1 MDLHNIWD
9 RIRLFVLNLPKT
21 LRETSIWFILSYLIP
36 LLNIGIIWA
45 MKGDEFQWSIS
56 ILSIV
61 IVTNASFYT
70 SLYYLAFS
78 SKKSRRTI
86 NTINVVAYVTT
97 VVLFTVSIIEVE
109 KSLTLFP
116 ISIYLWGAFV
126 SFVIAFI
133 LGLISKY
140 DEVEAESIAR
150 AKLSK
155 EKTETKIG
163 NQKVEL

>member
-1 MDLHNIWD
+1 MNIDILNEIW
-9 RIRLFVLNLPKT
+9 LFVVNLPKT
-21 LRETSIWFILSYLIP
+21 LKETSIWFIISYLIP

-45 MKGDEFQWSIS
+45 MKGDGFQWSIN

-70 SLYYLAFS
+70 SLYYLASS
-78 SKKSRRTI
+78 SKKSRK
-86 NTINVVAYVTT
+86 TINVIHVVAYITT

-116 ISIYLWGAFV
+116 ISIYLWGALI
-126 SFVIAFI
+126 SFVVAFI

-140 DEVEAESIAR
+140 DEVKAESVAR
-150 AKLSK
+150 AKASK
-155 EKTETKIG
+155 EITEMKFG